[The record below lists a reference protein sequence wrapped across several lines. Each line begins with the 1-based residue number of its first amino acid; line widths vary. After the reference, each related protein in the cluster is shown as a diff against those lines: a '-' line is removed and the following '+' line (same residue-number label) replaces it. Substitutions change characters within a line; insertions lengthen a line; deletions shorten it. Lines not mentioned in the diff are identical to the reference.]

1 MTCISCGSSSNS
13 IIFDNSF
20 LEIPITQCNSCKLI
34 ATGESIE
41 QLDKTMKKYYANA
54 TPVGEIKD
62 TIDLDHK
69 TNHGS
74 YLMNLWKSHFDY
86 CFPLFNESKN
96 LLEIGPGTGLALRL
110 FENKGFSVTGV
121 EANSKYV
128 DFIND
133 KLIYGK
139 CIQGFAEDLKINTK
153 FDIIWL
159 SHVFEHL
166 VRPDLLLQKCSELLS
181 NNGFIFIAVPDCQNP
196 KILNQSV
203 FDNASSYHY
212 TKNTLKTLVEKNN
225 LEIIKCESY
234 REFVRIEGRGQL
246 TIKKYFPSLSK
257 QICPFYP
264 FKKTDGDNGIEI
276 RIQIRK
282 KNIS

>member
-13 IIFDNSF
+13 KLFDNSF
-20 LEIPITQCNSCKLI
+20 LKVPITKCHSCELI
-34 ATGESIE
+34 RTGESVE
-41 QLDKTMKKYYANA
+41 QLDNTMREYYENA

-62 TIDLDHK
+62 TIELDHE
-69 TNHGS
+69 TNHGR
-74 YLMNLWKSHFDY
+74 YRMNLWKSHFDY
-86 CFPLFNESKN
+86 CYPLFDESKN

-110 FENKGFSVTGV
+110 FENKGFSVTGI

-133 KLIYGK
+133 KLTHGK
-139 CIQGFAEDLKINTK
+139 CIQGFAEDFQVNTK
-153 FDIIWL
+153 FDVIWL

-166 VRPDLLLQKCSELLS
+166 IRPDLLLQKCKELLS

-212 TKNTLKTLVEKNN
+212 TKNTLKSLVENN
-225 LEIIKCESY
+225 DLEIIQCESY

-246 TIKKYFPSLSK
+246 IMKKYVPSLSK

-264 FKKTDGDNGIEI
+264 FKKTTSDNGIEI